1 MHDGLQWSARCVQ
14 YSSICTTQA
23 NSTNAMYRPRDGAS
37 WLTQLGSGC
46 EDGRGGTK
54 DEAGGG
60 AKEEEETAQE
70 AKSSKLQ
77 CKISLPAQ
85 LGKHGTLL
93 SAAAQLGQ
101 LVEQETAGQQR

>member
-1 MHDGLQWSARCVQ
+1 MHDGRQWSVRCVQ
-14 YSSICTTQA
+14 YSSICTTQLSLRCCVA
-23 NSTNAMYRPRDGAS
+23 TVSPRDGAS

-93 SAAAQLGQ
+93 
-101 LVEQETAGQQR
+101 